1 MHKRFSNIWANF
13 EREETSK
20 YFSNLV
26 TLCLFEK
33 TKIKDQSRRIPLRK
47 HHKLVSY
54 QEFLSVVRVRGAGD
68 EGGGRHRRGFNHL
81 RGQEDGHRAEKL
93 KLVLLKIVKKKKRLI
108 KRLQLYLYFT
118 IIAVNLY

>member
-1 MHKRFSNIWANF
+1 M
-13 EREETSK
+13 
-20 YFSNLV
+20 
-26 TLCLFEK
+26 
-33 TKIKDQSRRIPLRK
+33 
-47 HHKLVSY
+47 SY
-54 QEFLSVVRVRGAGD
+54 QEFLSVVRVRGARD
-68 EGGGRHRRGFNHL
+68 EGGGRHRCRFNHL